1 MTTSLPTAI
10 EEYLLSCQAENL
22 SPRTIAWYASTLRAF
37 QAALPTANLASVTP
51 TMIRQYI
58 VALQTRNTRYPD
70 APQKPPQPGGLS
82 TASIAS
88 HVRALHAFWSWAT
101 SEYALPANPMTNIK
115 RHRNPP
121 PEPKAISPAD
131 VIRLL
136 NATTDTRAGT
146 RDRALLVFLADTG
159 CRLGGLLSLTLGN
172 LALDNR
178 SAFLWEKGN
187 KLRKVVFTAYT
198 SELLKQWLALRQSP
212 TDSVFT
218 SVITSQPLTPSGVHQ
233 LLRRLKTRARVT
245 GRVNPHSFR
254 HNFARE
260 YLRKGGDLATL
271 ARLLGHAD
279 ISTTAA
285 YYAVFSDDEL
295 ADFHE
300 KLSPIHGMIVRKEH
314 IE

>member
-1 MTTSLPTAI
+1 MTVSLHAAI
-10 EEYLLSCQAENL
+10 DEYLLSCRAESL
-22 SPRTIAWYASTLRAF
+22 SPHTITWYASILRTF
-37 QAALPTANLASVTP
+37 QTTLPTSDLASITP

-58 VALQTRNTRYPD
+58 VTLQARDTRYPN

-82 TASIAS
+82 PASIAS
-88 HVRALHAFWSWAT
+88 HVRALHAFWSWAA
-101 SEYALPANPMTNIK
+101 SEYAIPNPMANIK

-131 VIRLL
+131 FIRLL
-136 NATTDTRAGT
+136 SATTTTHAGT

-159 CRLGGLLSLTLGN
+159 CRLGGLLSLTLDN

-178 SAFLWEKGN
+178 SAFIWEKGN
-187 KLRKVVFTAYT
+187 KLRKVVFTTYT
-198 SELLKQWLALRQSP
+198 SELLKQWLAIRQSP
-212 TDSVFT
+212 TNAVFT
-218 SVITSQPLTPSGVHQ
+218 SVISGQPLTSSGVHQ
-233 LLRRLKTRARVT
+233 LLRRLKARARVT

-260 YLRKGGDLATL
+260 YLRNGGDLATL
-271 ARLLGHAD
+271 ARLLGHSD

-300 KLSPIHGMIVRKEH
+300 KLSPIHGMIVRKEQTK
-314 IE
+314 